1 MKMSMPKTFNQ
12 KSFFSGAGNSN
23 SRINLVAAAAA
34 IVVLIALVSFIAWK
48 NVGPAATSGNNAV
61 PTAQDNANNAVLTQ
75 LANKSQGNF
84 NQLTSEEQNEA
95 NQLTHDHGALAM
107 SVMYKGKK

>member
-1 MKMSMPKTFNQ
+1 MPKTFNQ
-12 KSFFSGAGNSN
+12 KSSLSGVQNGAGISWPA
-23 SRINLVAAAAA
+23 IAAGIVLLIVLVG
-34 IVVLIALVSFIAWK
+34 FIAWK
-48 NVGPAATSGNNAV
+48 NVGPAAISSNNAV
-61 PTAQDNANNAVLTQ
+61 PTAQDNSNNAVLTQ

-84 NQLTSEEQNEA
+84 NQLTSDEQNEA